1 VLTDRDQEILK
12 VIHFYRYM
20 TARDI
25 ALRLFSESSL
35 TYVRS
40 ILSKMAGNK
49 DREPNQFLYRFG
61 LPKAQ
66 KGNVE
71 RIFSLGAR
79 GKGVLVNNMGI
90 PVNWYFRPG
99 RMTNYSYN
107 FIVHSLVITRFLVA
121 AHAWSKSQDA
131 YKLIDTRIS
140 YELASQ
146 QLIKNSTTD
155 NGVQRPEI
163 IPDGWLLF
171 QNREQKRGGF
181 LLEIDRGTEYQ
192 ERFKRHIAS
201 RLEFVKSGAYEQ
213 MFGERSV
220 TVVYV
225 AVGDLPYR
233 ETRRRT
239 MLLWTREVLEELEL
253 ENWGS
258 MFKFC
263 DVGLDV
269 YGANLFEDEVWYSTE
284 SSKAGKLFPN

>member
-12 VIHFYRYM
+12 VIYFYRYM

-35 TYVRS
+35 TYVRG
-40 ILSKMAGNK
+40 ILSKMAGGK
-49 DREPNQFLYRFG
+49 DGQPNQFLYRFG

-79 GKGVLVNNMGI
+79 GRDVLINNMGMQ
-90 PVNWYFRPG
+90 VNWCFRPG

-131 YKLIDTRIS
+131 YKLIDTKIS
-140 YELASQ
+140 YGLAGNPNHFADTS
-146 QLIKNSTTD
+146 NM
-155 NGVQRPEI
+155 V

-171 QNREQKRGGF
+171 ARSDGKKGGV
-181 LLEIDRGTEYQ
+181 LVEIDRGTEYQ

-269 YGANLFEDEVWYSTE
+269 YEANLFEREVWYSPE
-284 SSKAGKLFPN
+284 ISKAGKLFGN